1 MTSFKALGD
10 VLVSCVAHGGI
21 VAAAFAFSN
30 ALMTVPQEKV
40 YRVSLVQA
48 AMPAKADVSDFSP
61 VSIPEPPLSAQVPA
75 TEAPRA
81 KPEEK
86 PLASPE
92 AKPVSVRKKEGPPK
106 PPVEE
111 ASAHTAA
118 AEMHADSPE
127 ASFAVAGPS
136 LQVEGF
142 AVYGED
148 AVDRPPSVAV
158 QVTPEYPQRARR
170 MGVEGRVE
178 VSLVVDGEGKPQAC
192 AVRKADPAGY
202 FEEAAL
208 AAARK
213 TRFIPGMVR
222 GRPVNTLAHISF
234 VFVLR

>member
-1 MTSFKALGD
+1 
-10 VLVSCVAHGGI
+10 
-21 VAAAFAFSN
+21 
-30 ALMTVPQEKV
+30 
-40 YRVSLVQA
+40 
-48 AMPAKADVSDFSP
+48 
-61 VSIPEPPLSAQVPA
+61 
-75 TEAPRA
+75 
-81 KPEEK
+81 
-86 PLASPE
+86 
-92 AKPVSVRKKEGPPK
+92 
-106 PPVEE
+106 VEE
-111 ASAHTAA
+111 ALAHTAA
-118 AEMHADSPE
+118 AEAYADSPE
-127 ASFAVAGPS
+127 ASFAGAGPS

-148 AVDRPPSVAV
+148 VVDRPPSVAV

-178 VSLVVDGEGKPQAC
+178 VSLVVDVEGKPQAC
-192 AVRKADPAGY
+192 AVRKAVPAGY